1 MFKVDIDEFSSA
13 ATVLSSAAT
22 RAGESVTRVGKANSG
37 FASLMSGAWATAES
51 RAYADLEVTLRM
63 LTEGLS
69 AMGDTYADALASLTG
84 EVAPTRDALLS
95 AARSNAASP
104 RVVRF
109 EPYHNVAGACDFA
122 DGSLEDLEV
131 AVAAA
136 QSALDGL
143 ESSGGV
149 SGPLSALSSL
159 AGTQGSAIGEIRASY
174 VAYEAAVDAFEEEYA
189 SRLAPGEFVTESM
202 RTTVAADLQAQYGE
216 ALDSGPFAFIDVFGD
231 VGAVLAGA
239 TGVAAAMDERNAAL
253 WRFAASSLFG
263 KEGRGLKL
271 ADRQWFARLALG
283 LSDDVRSAIPEGQTF
298 WQFFKK
304 GAWEGATDWV
314 RPSKWKE
321 SFDSMRDLV
330 GDLGERAKTF
340 FGKSGDIVVEAG
352 GAFGNIQSVG
362 KKLDN
367 TVKGLGYMGAV
378 LSVADT
384 LGQAG
389 ATYNSTVGDGCEK
402 AAAAVVEFGEGAVEF
417 GAGVAVGA
425 AVGAIGGPVG
435 VAAGVVIGWA
445 AGELLDAGLKFFDS
459 SGWKKK
465 AVEGVGNVFRG
476 VGDAFNAIGNFF
488 GL

>member
-1 MFKVDIDEFSSA
+1 MFRVDIDEFSSA
-13 ATVLSSAAT
+13 ATVVSSAAT
-22 RAGESVTRVGKANSG
+22 RAGESVARVGKVNSNFAN
-37 FASLMSGAWATAES
+37 LMSGAWAIAES

-174 VAYEAAVDAFEEEYA
+174 VAYEAAVDSFEEEYA
-189 SRLAPGEFVTESM
+189 NRFKPGEFVTDAM
-202 RTTVAADLQAQYGE
+202 RETVAADLQAQYGE

-239 TGVAAAMDERNAAL
+239 AGVAAELDSADLAWLRMALDGLFESAGKGMPLPERLNRATFSL
-253 WRFAASSLFG
+253 WAVTADGVENLARTRSEFW
-263 KEGRGLKL
+263 GL
-271 ADRQWFARLALG
+271 
-283 LSDDVRSAIPEGQTF
+283 
-298 WQFFKK
+298 FKK
-304 GAWEGATDWV
+304 DVWAELTDWV
-314 RPSKWKE
+314 RPGKWEE
-321 SFDSMRDLV
+321 SLDSAKSLV
-330 GDLGERAKTF
+330 NDLGERTKALFNKG
-340 FGKSGDIVVEAG
+340 GKALKEG
-352 GAFGNIQSVG
+352 GNSFSSLRRFQDVADDADVA
-362 KKLDN
+362 
-367 TVKGLGYMGAV
+367 VKGFGYMGTA
-378 LSVADT
+378 LSVVDT
-384 LGQAG
+384 IGQAG
-389 ATYNSTVGDGCEK
+389 AAYNSTIGDGCDK
-402 AAAAVVEFGEGAVEF
+402 AAAAVVEVGEGAVELGV
-417 GAGVAVGA
+417 GAAVGA
-425 AVGAIGGPVG
+425 AVGTLGGPVG
-435 VAAGVVIGWA
+435 VAVGVAVGWA
-445 AGELLDAGLKFFDS
+445 AGELLDAGLKWFDD
-459 SGWKKK
+459 SGTKDD
-465 AVEGVGNVFRG
+465 VVDGI
-476 VGDAFNAIGNFF
+476 GDAFHVVGDFF
-488 GL
+488 GM